1 MGAASRTSPK
11 VDAFFQRTTE
21 WRDELAKLR
30 EIILESELEEV
41 FKWGWPCY
49 ALGGHNVLLIHAF
62 KDYCAILVMKGA
74 LLDDPAGILVQQ
86 TENVQSAR
94 QIRLTSVREIAGMEN
109 VLKDYIQRAIEAEKS
124 GAKVAKKTTA
134 QFAVPE
140 EFQRCLD
147 ADHALKAAFEALTPG
162 RQRGYLLFFGSA
174 KRAETREARIEKN
187 IPRIFDGLGIDD

>member
-1 MGAASRTSPK
+1 MRATNPK
-11 VDAFFQRTTE
+11 VDAFFERTTE
-21 WRDELAKLR
+21 WHDELAKLR
-30 EIILESELEEV
+30 EIILTSELDEE

-62 KDYCAILVMKGA
+62 KEYCAILIMKGA

-94 QIRLTSVREIAGMEN
+94 QIRLTSVAEIAGMEN
-109 VLKDYIQRAIEAEKS
+109 VLKDYIQRAIETEKS
-124 GAKVAKKTTA
+124 GAKVPKKTTA

-140 EFQRCLD
+140 EFQRRLD
-147 ADHALKAAFEALTPG
+147 EDHALKAAFEALTPG

-174 KRAETREARIEKN
+174 KQAKTREDRIEKN
-187 IPRIFDGLGIDD
+187 VPRIFDGLGIDD